1 MLTLLKLIQSLV
13 KTLHSEGTPAQVAAG
28 MALGAVWGLTPLM
41 NIHNVL
47 IAAVVAVF
55 NVSVGGAMLGWLV
68 FTPVGFL
75 LDPLFD
81 WIGRTL
87 LMGTPSL
94 EAFWTR
100 LYNVPVLPWTNF
112 NNTVVLGSVVF
123 WFVGLVPIYLL
134 CREGVRR
141 YRATWGKRLENTRAM
156 RGIRASKVYN
166 WYRLFHPE

>member
-1 MLTLLKLIQSLV
+1 MLTLLKLIQSLF

-28 MALGAVWGLTPLM
+28 MALGAAWGITPLM

-47 IAAVVAVF
+47 IAAVIAVF

-75 LDPLFD
+75 LDPVFD
-81 WIGRTL
+81 QIGRAL
-87 LMGTPSL
+87 LESPGL

-134 CREGVRR
+134 CREGVRL
-141 YRATWGKRLENTRAM
+141 YREKWGARVEKTRAM
-156 RGIRASKVYN
+156 QALKASKVYN
-166 WYRLFHPE
+166 WYRLFHPD